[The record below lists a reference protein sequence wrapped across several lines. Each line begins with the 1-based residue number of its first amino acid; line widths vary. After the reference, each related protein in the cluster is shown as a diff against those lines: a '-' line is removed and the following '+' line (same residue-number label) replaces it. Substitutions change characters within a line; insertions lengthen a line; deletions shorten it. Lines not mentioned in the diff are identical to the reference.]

1 LTPRFVGTLE
11 PMAAKKSPPSD
22 QPGSARG
29 LPANLTFEKALAELE
44 EITDKLEDG
53 KESLEDSMKLYE
65 YGLAL
70 KEFCEQKLKEA
81 EGKWLMLKKQK
92 DSSVIAKELPN
103 DKIPEPNQMQGQM
116 F

>member
-1 LTPRFVGTLE
+1 
-11 PMAAKKSPPSD
+11 MAAKKTQPSD

-29 LPANLTFEKALAELE
+29 LPADLTFEKALAELE
-44 EITDKLEDG
+44 DITDKLEDG

-92 DSSVIAKELPN
+92 DGSVVAEELPN
-103 DKIPEPNQMQGQM
+103 DKIPEPNQLQGQM

>member
-1 LTPRFVGTLE
+1 
-11 PMAAKKSPPSD
+11 MAAKKPQTAASPD
-22 QPGSARG
+22 LGSEASRR
-29 LPANLTFEKALAELE
+29 LPADLTFEKALADLE
-44 EITDKLEDG
+44 EITEKLEDG
-53 KESLEDSMKLYE
+53 KESLEDSMRLYE

-92 DSSVIAKELPN
+92 DGSVAAEEMAS
-103 DKIPEPNQMQGQM
+103 DKIPEPNELQGQM